1 MAIFLLSDPIRTGKT
16 TRLLN
21 WAKTRRDVGGILTPE
36 QNGLRVLVDISLN
49 EQFTFQV
56 TEEYDNIIQIG
67 RFFFSSEAFQTGRNI
82 IARERGSAKNWLVI
96 DEVGPLELQGQGFEP
111 EISNTIDFFKKQ
123 NPEKNLLLVVRQNL
137 LNEVL
142 RHYKIDTFQLFKF
155 PAP

>member
-1 MAIFLLSDPIRTGKT
+1 MAIFLLSGPIRSGKT

-21 WAKTRRDVGGILTPE
+21 WAKTRSDVGGILTPD
-36 QNGLRVLVDISLN
+36 QNELRVLIDISLN

-56 TEEYDNIIQIG
+56 TEKYENTIPIG
-67 RFFFSSEAFQTGRNI
+67 RFYFSSDAFQTGRNI
-82 IARERGSAKNWLVI
+82 IARERRSTKNWLVI

-123 NPEKNLLLVVRQNL
+123 NLAKNLLLVVRQNL
-137 LNEVL
+137 LDEAL
-142 RHYKIDTFQLFKF
+142 RHYKIDTFQLFEF